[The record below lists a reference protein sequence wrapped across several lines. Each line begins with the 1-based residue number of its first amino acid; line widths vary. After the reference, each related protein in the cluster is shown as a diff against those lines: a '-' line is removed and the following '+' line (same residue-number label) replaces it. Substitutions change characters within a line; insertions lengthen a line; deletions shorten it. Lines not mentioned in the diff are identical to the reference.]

1 MIYFMLESSDHG
13 ASNIYDD
20 PSENELIGPHV
31 IPNRAPFSPEHH
43 HFYSKVRFNAIHLTH
58 YVRFE
63 IDNRFL
69 HTYCFCFFFCINFFS
84 LMRLMLLLFL
94 ILFSL
99 IFSMSFVEIT
109 AKCELK

>member
-69 HTYCFCFFFCINFFS
+69 HTYCFCFFLHQFFLTYAINAVAVFDFV
-84 LMRLMLLLFL
+84 FVN
-94 ILFSL
+94 
-99 IFSMSFVEIT
+99 IFNVFR
-109 AKCELK
+109 